1 MEAAHR
7 CLRNRPRVDRPH
19 GHRRDA
25 GRRLQGRAGRRH
37 SENLGRAYAAAA
49 GPAALPRDGSADRA
63 VRAPLPAAGRRR
75 SRVDPRHLRARFSRD
90 PARKTPA
97 TLVGRAVGASDLMER
112 LPVLPLGQLVVYPH
126 VVLPLALTDPK
137 AVQLIDEIIQG
148 EKRLLLGVVKSMGGM
163 EPPEGAVMNTLP
175 HQLYDVGTLG
185 TIVRML
191 KLGDGSVRVMVQG
204 LERAWLKD
212 IAQGEKWLMAE
223 PEPLQENLL
232 EDSRT
237 EALKRTVIAQF
248 SRVIDIAPYLGAELH
263 EVLAGIQ
270 EAGKLADFIAANLD
284 LALPAKAELLAID
297 DVTRRLERL
306 AEFLV
311 QELQVLEVGTQI
323 QEKVKTRLDQNQ
335 REYVLREQLQV
346 IRQELG
352 EGEGDDEL
360 EELSKRLEE
369 AQLSAE
375 AKKVADRE
383 LKRLRQM
390 SPQSAEYQVARTYLD
405 VFAALPWSRVTQDRL
420 DLKAAREIL
429 DRDHYDLKTIKERI
443 LEYLAVR
450 TLNPEAKGSI
460 LCFVGPPGV
469 GKTSLGQS
477 IAEALGRKFTRV
489 SLGGVRDEAEIRGH
503 RRTYVGAIPGRII
516 HALQRC
522 ENRSPVLM
530 LDEVDKMGA
539 DVRGDPTAALLEVLD
554 PAQNSTFVDHYLEVP
569 FDLSSVMFIATANSI
584 MPIPDPLL
592 DRMEQL
598 TLVGYTPSEKFQIAR
613 RYLLPR
619 QLKETGLG
627 GKDERAHL
635 ADAALERLIG
645 EYTREAGVRQLER
658 EIQGVL
664 RKAALEVVEG
674 KSTTVKISVK
684 NLEKYAG
691 QPKVQSEVVGRA
703 PELGVAIGL
712 AWTPVGGD
720 IMFIE
725 AIRMP
730 GKGQITLTGQLGD
743 VMKESAQAAWSLLR
757 ARANTLG
764 IPLDAFTAAD
774 VHLHVPAGGVPK
786 DGPSAGITI
795 AAALASLLTR
805 RPSRHDVAMTGELTL
820 RGRVLPIGGLKEKL
834 TAAARAGGTSV
845 LVPERN
851 KNDLID
857 LPEEVRKL
865 LDIKLVETIDDV
877 LALALLDPP
886 PERRSGGIRV
896 VTSTAPSAPPAPP
909 PPGQA
914 RR

>member
-1 MEAAHR
+1 MADSGSP
-7 CLRNRPRVDRPH
+7 NRPSRGSGSLTVHLADELDVYFNEVAHGRPVGFVASPKWKPRTDVYETDDELIVH
-19 GHRRDA
+19 MDIAGMRAEDFSVELNDGILQIAGERIARQQGKRHYHSMEVQIGPFERR
-25 GRRLQGRAGRRH
+25 
-37 SENLGRAYAAAA
+37 
-49 GPAALPRDGSADRA
+49 
-63 VRAPLPAAGRRR
+63 
-75 SRVDPRHLRARFSRD
+75 F
-90 PARKTPA
+90 
-97 TLVGRAVGASDLMER
+97 R
-112 LPVLPLGQLVVYPH
+112 LPVVVEP
-126 VVLPLALTDPK
+126 D
-137 AVQLIDEIIQG
+137 
-148 EKRLLLGVVKSMGGM
+148 SMR
-163 EPPEGAVMNTLP
+163 A
-175 HQLYDVGTLG
+175 
-185 TIVRML
+185 
-191 KLGDGSVRVMVQG
+191 MVQG
-204 LERAWLKD
+204 LGRARLTEV
-212 IAQGEKWLMAE
+212 AQGEKWLMADC
-223 PEPLQENLL
+223 EPLIENLL

-263 EVLAGIQ
+263 EVLAGIT

-306 AEFLV
+306 SEFMV

-323 QEKVKTRLDQNQ
+323 QEKVKNRLDQNQ

-360 EELSKRLEE
+360 DELAKRLEE
-369 AQLSAE
+369 AQLPAE
-375 AKKVADRE
+375 ARKVAERE

-405 VFAALPWSRVTQDRL
+405 VFATLPWSRVTQDRL

-460 LCFVGPPGV
+460 RCFVGPPGV

-584 MPIPDPLL
+584 VPIPDPLL

-627 GKDERAHL
+627 GKDEHAHL
-635 ADAALERLIG
+635 ADAAPERLIG
-645 EYTREAGVRQLER
+645 EYTPEAGVRQLER

-674 KSTTVKISVK
+674 KATTVKISVK
-684 NLEKYAG
+684 NLEKYSG
-691 QPKVQSEVVGRA
+691 QPKVQSEVVGRG

-720 IMFIE
+720 IVFIE

-757 ARANTLG
+757 ARAAALG
-764 IPLDAFTAAD
+764 IPLEVFTQSD
-774 VHLHVPAGGVPK
+774 VHLHVPAGAVPK

-805 RPSRHDVAMTGELTL
+805 RPARHDVAMTGELTL

-834 TAAARAGGTSV
+834 TAAARAGVTSV

-877 LALALLDPP
+877 LALALLDVPP
-886 PERRSGGIRV
+886 LDERTERRSGGIRV
-896 VTSTAPSAPPAPP
+896 VSPPSGPPTPP
-909 PPGQA
+909 VPGEV

>member
-1 MEAAHR
+1 
-7 CLRNRPRVDRPH
+7 
-19 GHRRDA
+19 
-25 GRRLQGRAGRRH
+25 
-37 SENLGRAYAAAA
+37 
-49 GPAALPRDGSADRA
+49 
-63 VRAPLPAAGRRR
+63 
-75 SRVDPRHLRARFSRD
+75 
-90 PARKTPA
+90 
-97 TLVGRAVGASDLMER
+97 MER
-112 LPVLPLGQLVVYPH
+112 LPILPLGQLVVYPH
-126 VVLPLALTDPK
+126 VVLPLSLTDPK
-137 AVQLIDEIIQG
+137 AVQLIDEVIQG
-148 EKRLLLGVVKSMGGM
+148 EKRMLLGVVRSMGGM

-175 HQLYDVGTLG
+175 TQLYEVGTLG

-204 LERAWLKD
+204 LERARLKD

-223 PEPLQENLL
+223 GEPLQENTL
-232 EDSRT
+232 EDART

-263 EVLAGIQ
+263 EVLAGIS

-306 AEFLV
+306 GEFLM

-323 QEKVKTRLDQNQ
+323 QEKVKNRLDQNQ

-360 EELSKRLEE
+360 EELSKKLEE

-383 LKRLRQM
+383 IKRLRQM

-405 VFAALPWSRVTQDRL
+405 VFAALPWARVTQDRL

-429 DRDHYDLKTIKERI
+429 DRDHYDLKTVKERI

-450 TLNPEAKGSI
+450 TLNPTARGSI

-522 ENRSPVLM
+522 ETRSPVLM

-539 DVRGDPTAALLEVLD
+539 DVRGDPTSALLEVLD

-569 FDLSSVMFIATANSI
+569 FDLSSVMFIATANST

-598 TLVGYTPSEKFQIAR
+598 TLVGYTPAEKLQIAK

-619 QLKETGLG
+619 QLKETGLSG
-627 GKDERAHL
+627 ETERAHV
-635 ADAALERLIG
+635 ADGALERLIG

-658 EIQGVL
+658 EIQGIL

-674 KSTTVKISVK
+674 KSTNVKISSK

-691 QPKVQSEVVGRA
+691 QPKVQSEVAGRA
-703 PELGVAIGL
+703 PEIGVATGL

-757 ARANTLG
+757 ARAVTLG
-764 IPLDAFTAAD
+764 IPLEAFTQSD

-795 AAALASLLTR
+795 AAALASLLCR
-805 RPSRHDVAMTGELTL
+805 RPARHDVAMTGELTL

-834 TAAARAGGTSV
+834 TAAARAGVTQV

-865 LDIKLVETIDDV
+865 LDIRLVETIDDV
-877 LALALLDPP
+877 LDLALLEVPAEDRRGD
-886 PERRSGGIRV
+886 RRSGGIRV
-896 VTSTAPSAPPAPP
+896 VPSPSTPTPPP
-909 PPGQA
+909 PPGEA